1 MLGAVVQARVW
12 ERELELVAQVVTRP
26 FRCVLE
32 VQSVEWHGEER
43 VCAQREA
50 QDQPVH
56 ACPPFGRSGPSLH
69 TSHRTYRDL
78 ATERLFT
85 VVSRPHKAI
94 HARAVTCY

>member
-1 MLGAVVQARVW
+1 MTQRSVRASLPWVRQVTRAVMLGAVVQARVW

-56 ACPPFGRSGPSLH
+56 ACPPFGRIPSH
-69 TSHRTYRDL
+69 
-78 ATERLFT
+78 
-85 VVSRPHKAI
+85 
-94 HARAVTCY
+94 